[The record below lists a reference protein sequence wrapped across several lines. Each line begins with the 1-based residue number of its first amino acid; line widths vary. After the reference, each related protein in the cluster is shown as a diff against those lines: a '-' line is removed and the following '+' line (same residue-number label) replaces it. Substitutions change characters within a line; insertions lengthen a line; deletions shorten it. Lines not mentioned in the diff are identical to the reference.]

1 MSKRWGCET
10 VILAALAVFACVGCS
25 SSAVP
30 HPPPATPTQN
40 TTPPTQTVTL
50 SPSGE
55 TVSFAR
61 LASGASG
68 SVTFPDANDNSWPR
82 RAVFDVTARLT
93 FQLAPPRGVPP
104 PSAQNLGA
112 MVSPLAYVTL
122 SSSDTATF
130 RSMPVFAFT
139 FPSGMLT
146 GNMYLAFFDSNN
158 AVSGWTA
165 VAGPVKPSG
174 ATVSFSAPTLWQTYY
189 ANSTYVYAVV
199 QTSATLPAQIVPMGP
214 DYGLRRQ
221 CVRGLS
227 PAQPNFWFSDVDCP
241 GGVPA
246 THDWVTL
253 IEIENG
259 GPVSPCV
266 GSASGQSVLL
276 NGPGSVAT
284 EQWMGSS
291 SIGYSVDMRIDYTN
305 AANACGPTTF
315 SYIGLQD
322 DPDWN
327 GAAEARPDQSVV
339 DFDVTWNRTLGNGG
353 LAAVGVATGES
364 WQATGFANPIGF
376 NVAINTGYDP
386 GECGCGGPPPGSPP
400 DVLFSN
406 FTPPQGGSPA
416 YYTVLYDG
424 SKLNPP
430 IQTPPGFS
438 GHITVNWGQLTAH
451 AIAEGLVPP
460 PINGWA
466 NSDASSGGTTFNFEL
481 RNTIA
486 GPGGP
491 MGDMVVSSVR
501 ESALLPLT
509 GAAMSVDRERQN
521 SHKLPLSEP
530 VYRMLHSRRS
540 DSGGEAMRYR

>member
-1 MSKRWGCET
+1 MLKRWTYET
-10 VILAALAVFACVGCS
+10 VILAVLTVSACVGCS
-25 SSAVP
+25 STHSTL
-30 HPPPATPTQN
+30 PPLATPTP
-40 TTPPTQTVTL
+40 TPNITPATQTVTL

-55 TVSFAR
+55 TANFAP

-68 SVTFPDANDNSWPR
+68 SVTFPDAYDNSWPR
-82 RAVFDVTARLT
+82 RPVFDVTARLT
-93 FQLAPPRGVPP
+93 FQPAPPSGVPP
-104 PSAQNLGA
+104 PSQQNLGA

-122 SSSDTATF
+122 SSLDTATF
-130 RSMPVFAFT
+130 RSMPGFTFT
-139 FPSGMLT
+139 FPSGAPT
-146 GNMYLAFFDSNN
+146 GNVYLAFFDSNN
-158 AVSGWTA
+158 AGSGWTA
-165 VAGPVKPSG
+165 IAGPVKASG

-189 ANSTYVYAVV
+189 ANSTYVYAVA
-199 QTSATLPAQIVPMGP
+199 QTSATLPAQIIAMGP

-221 CVRGLS
+221 CVRELS

-259 GPVSPCV
+259 GPVNPCV
-266 GSASGQSVLL
+266 GGTNGQSVLL

-284 EQWMGSS
+284 EKWIGNSS
-291 SIGYSVDMRIDYTN
+291 TGYSVDMRIDYTH
-305 AANACGPTTF
+305 AANACAPTTF

-322 DPDWN
+322 HQDWN

-364 WQATGFANPIGF
+364 WQATGFANPIAF
-376 NVAINTGYDP
+376 NLAINTGYDA

-406 FTPPQGGSPA
+406 FTPAQGTAPA

-424 SKLNPP
+424 TKLSPP

-438 GHITVNWGQLTAH
+438 GHITVNWGQVTAH

-460 PINGWA
+460 PVNGWA

-481 RNTIA
+481 RNTIV

-491 MGDMVVSSVR
+491 MGDMVVSHVR

-509 GAAMSVDRERQN
+509 GAAMSVDREHKSGPN
-521 SHKLPLSEP
+521 SVWKNQLLLPP
-530 VYRMLHSRRS
+530 YPMLHSR
-540 DSGGEAMRYR
+540 